1 MVGAI
6 KTLTT
11 ENWLQPDPTSTI
23 FVRVSHADGS
33 VSPMSGEDWV
43 AQFLTPSLNDN
54 VPKELRRLFEVAR
67 AALAYGYF
75 FYPLYTLAGEQLYR
89 VAEAAVSEKCA
100 MLGAPKKK
108 SSFQDK
114 IKYLVDKNVIPNEE
128 FIRWDAFRQ
137 LRNMSSHPR
146 RQNILAPGMVA
157 TTLHLVAERINDLF
171 Q

>member
-1 MVGAI
+1 MAGGI

-23 FVRVSHADGS
+23 FVRLSHADGS
-33 VSPMSGEDWV
+33 VSPMSGEDWM
-43 AQFLTPSLNDN
+43 AQFLAPSLNDN
-54 VPKELRRLFEVAR
+54 VPEEVRRLFEVAR
-67 AALAYGYF
+67 GALAYGYF

-100 MLGAPKKK
+100 LLGAPKK

-114 IKYLVDKNVIPNEE
+114 IKFLVDKNLIPDEE

-146 RQNILAPGMVA
+146 QQNIIPP
-157 TTLHLVAERINDLF
+157 
-171 Q
+171 

>member
-1 MVGAI
+1 MAGGI

-23 FVRVSHADGS
+23 FVRLSHADGS

-43 AQFLTPSLNDN
+43 AQFLAPSLDDN
-54 VPKELRRLFEVAR
+54 VPEEVRRLFEVAR
-67 AALAYGYF
+67 GALAYGYF

-89 VAEAAVSEKCA
+89 VAEAAVTEKCA
-100 MLGAPKKK
+100 LLGAPKKA
-108 SSFQDK
+108 SFQDK
-114 IKYLVDKNVIPNEE
+114 IKFLVDKNVIPNEE

-146 RQNILAPGMVA
+146 RQNILPPGIVA
-157 TTLHLVAERINDLF
+157 TTLHLVAERINALF
-171 Q
+171 A